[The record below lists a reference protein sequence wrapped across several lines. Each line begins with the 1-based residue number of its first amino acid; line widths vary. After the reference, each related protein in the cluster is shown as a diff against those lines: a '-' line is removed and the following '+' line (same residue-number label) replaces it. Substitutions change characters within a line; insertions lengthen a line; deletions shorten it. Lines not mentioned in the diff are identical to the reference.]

1 MSRGSRAAPHL
12 SLEAIEQKLKSTDSY
27 WPRQKWLIVYNRPL
41 AKVVAGVLWGLN
53 KGDRY
58 PLFISFAYLID

>member
-1 MSRGSRAAPHL
+1 MFLLDDLTH
-12 SLEAIEQKLKSTDSY
+12 E
-27 WPRQKWLIVYNRPL
+27 NRPL

-58 PLFISFAYLID
+58 PSFINFAYLIG